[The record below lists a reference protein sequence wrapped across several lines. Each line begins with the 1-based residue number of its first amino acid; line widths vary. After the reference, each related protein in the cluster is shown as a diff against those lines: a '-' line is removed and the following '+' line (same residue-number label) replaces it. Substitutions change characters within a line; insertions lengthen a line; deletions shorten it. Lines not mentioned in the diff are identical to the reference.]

1 MILTELDPV
10 LPIRTEGKGD
20 GCASA
25 GLSRGQDQD
34 LIWVAVLKDTGE
46 ICCAP
51 NPQVRIPSK
60 WITARKRP
68 DVDSGTVVL
77 N

>member
-1 MILTELDPV
+1 MTLTQLDPV
-10 LPIRTEGKGD
+10 LPIRIEEKGE
-20 GCASA
+20 GCAFA
-25 GLSRGQDQD
+25 VISRGHGQD

-51 NPQVRIPSK
+51 SPQVRMASN
-60 WITARKRP
+60 WITARKQLDFDTGP
-68 DVDSGTVVL
+68 VVL

>member
-1 MILTELDPV
+1 MTLTQLDPV
-10 LPIRTEGKGD
+10 LPIRIEGKGE
-20 GCASA
+20 GCAFA
-25 GLSRGQDQD
+25 VISRGQDQD
-34 LIWVAVLKDTGE
+34 LIWVAVLNDTGE

-51 NPQVRIPSK
+51 NPQVRIPST
-60 WITARKRP
+60 WITARKRL